1 MWTIAVILASSVQNV
16 GQFATQA
23 DCDRAVAQF
32 QKPGVVAGCIQQ
44 ATPEQSMAQAQRM
57 MNQFMNSMNPK

>member
-1 MWTIAVILASSVQNV
+1 MWTIAVILASSVQNI
-16 GQFATQA
+16 GQFSSQA
-23 DCDRAVAQF
+23 DCERAVAQF
-32 QKPGVVAGCIQQ
+32 QKPGVVAGCVQQ

>member
-1 MWTIAVILASSVQNV
+1 MWTIAVILASSVQNI
-16 GQFATQA
+16 GQFSTQA
-23 DCDRAVAQF
+23 DCERALAQF

>member
-1 MWTIAVILASSVQNV
+1 MWTIAVIFATSVQNV
-16 GQFATQA
+16 GQFSSQA
-23 DCDRAVAQF
+23 DCDRALAQF

-57 MNQFMNSMNPK
+57 MNQFMSSMNQK

>member
-1 MWTIAVILASSVQNV
+1 MWTIAVIFASSVQNI
-16 GQFATQA
+16 GQFSSQA
-23 DCDRAVAQF
+23 DCERAVAQF

-44 ATPEQSMAQAQRM
+44 ATPEQSIAQAQRM

>member
-1 MWTIAVILASSVQNV
+1 MWTIAVIFASSVQNI
-16 GQFATQA
+16 GQFSSQA
-23 DCDRAVAQF
+23 DCERAVAQF
-32 QKPGVVAGCIQQ
+32 QKPGVVAGCVQQ

>member
-1 MWTIAVILASSVQNV
+1 MWTIAIVLASSVQNI

-23 DCDRAVAQF
+23 DCDRAVVQF

-57 MNQFMNSMNPK
+57 MNQFMSAMNQK

>member
-1 MWTIAVILASSVQNV
+1 MWTIAVILASSVQNI
-16 GQFATQA
+16 GQFSTQA
-23 DCDRAVAQF
+23 DCERAVAQF

-57 MNQFMNSMNPK
+57 MNQFMSNMNPK

>member
-1 MWTIAVILASSVQNV
+1 MWTIAVIFASSVQNM

-23 DCDRAVAQF
+23 DCTRALAQF

-57 MNQFMNSMNPK
+57 MNAFINSMEK

>member
-1 MWTIAVILASSVQNV
+1 MWTIAVILATSVQNI
-16 GQFATQA
+16 GQFSTQA
-23 DCDRAVAQF
+23 DCERAVAQF

-57 MNQFMNSMNPK
+57 MNQFMSNMNPK

>member
-1 MWTIAVILASSVQNV
+1 MWTIAVIFASSVQNI
-16 GQFATQA
+16 GQFTNQSE
-23 DCDRAVAQF
+23 CERAVAQF

-57 MNQFMNSMNPK
+57 MNQFMSSMNQK

>member
-1 MWTIAVILASSVQNV
+1 MWTIAVIFASSVQNI
-16 GQFATQA
+16 GQFSSQA
-23 DCDRAVAQF
+23 DCERAVTQF

-57 MNQFMNSMNPK
+57 MNAFINSIEK

>member
-1 MWTIAVILASSVQNV
+1 MWTIAVIFASSVQNI
-16 GQFATQA
+16 GQFANQA
-23 DCDRAVAQF
+23 ECDRALAQF

-57 MNQFMNSMNPK
+57 MNQFMSSMNQK

>member
-1 MWTIAVILASSVQNV
+1 MWTIAIVLASSVQNI

-57 MNQFMNSMNPK
+57 MNQFMSAMNQK